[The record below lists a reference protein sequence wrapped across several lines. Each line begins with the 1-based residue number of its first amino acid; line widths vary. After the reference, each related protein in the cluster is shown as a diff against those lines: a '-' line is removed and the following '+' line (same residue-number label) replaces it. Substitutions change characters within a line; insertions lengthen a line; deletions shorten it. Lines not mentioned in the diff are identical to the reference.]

1 MYAPRELLRSTSRRI
16 ASQILGASCHSAIRR
31 GFSPSSSDEGFTP
44 AMYWYVSLRSGSWR
58 WIVLEDICSAIVVL
72 PHRFGPMMSSAPV
85 DERRLLKYPS
95 ATLGLYSLITIAYMK
110 SWIYMQLLSE
120 HRG

>member
-1 MYAPRELLRSTSRRI
+1 M
-16 ASQILGASCHSAIRR
+16 RR
-31 GFSPSSSDEGFTP
+31 GFSPSSSDEGFVL
-44 AMYWYVSLRSGSWR
+44 AIYWYVSLRSGSWR